1 MILEKLYELKYWDEV
16 SHTTLNPNGPGAV
29 RIHLVPPKFFWHK
42 NVPSVCILN
51 GNYILPLGESQ
62 AILLTEF
69 IRHVNEFGEG
79 AMSDEQLKEILEDTY
94 SCVRKVYPRVPKD
107 IIVADLDELV
117 GVIEDVALTGYTD
130 ADIPLMSIGEY
141 APYMLAPHRMDLMV
155 SAMTKD
161 GRWNCNQKCSYCYA
175 AGQLASSQEELSTDD
190 WKEIIDDCYDAGIPQ
205 LTFTGG
211 EPTMRQDLFEL
222 IAYARWFVTRLNT
235 NGINLTPDYCKGL
248 RKTDLDNV
256 QITFYS
262 YEKSIHESLTGVSCF
277 EKTVDGIKNAINAGL
292 SVSINTP
299 LCSLNSDYVKTLQF
313 LHELGVIYVTCS
325 GMIPSGNAIR
335 QDQQDD
341 QLTKEELTSILQKAV
356 DYCRDNDMEIQFTSP
371 GQVLEDDLRKIGL
384 NVPSCGACLSNMAVT
399 PGGKVVS
406 CQSALSS
413 PVLGDMLEDPWDKIW
428 NSRRCRA
435 IRNESAKMMQ
445 KCPLQEVNSI
455 EL

>member
-1 MILEKLYELKYWDEV
+1 M
-16 SHTTLNPNGPGAV
+16 
-29 RIHLVPPKFFWHK
+29 R
-42 NVPSVCILN
+42 
-51 GNYILPLGESQ
+51 
-62 AILLTEF
+62 
-69 IRHVNEFGEG
+69 
-79 AMSDEQLKEILEDTY
+79 
-94 SCVRKVYPRVPKD
+94 
-107 IIVADLDELV
+107 
-117 GVIEDVALTGYTD
+117 
-130 ADIPLMSIGEY
+130 
-141 APYMLAPHRMDLMV
+141 APHRMDVMV

-161 GRWNCNQKCSYCYA
+161 GLWHCNQKCIHCYA
-175 AGQLASSQEELSTDD
+175 AGQEHGKEEELSTDD
-190 WKEIIDDCYDAGIPQ
+190 WKKIINKCREIGIPQ

-211 EPTMRQDLFEL
+211 EPTVREDLFEL
-222 IAYARWFVTRLNT
+222 IDSARWFVTRLNT

-262 YEKSIHESLTGVSCF
+262 YEKSIHESLTCVSCF